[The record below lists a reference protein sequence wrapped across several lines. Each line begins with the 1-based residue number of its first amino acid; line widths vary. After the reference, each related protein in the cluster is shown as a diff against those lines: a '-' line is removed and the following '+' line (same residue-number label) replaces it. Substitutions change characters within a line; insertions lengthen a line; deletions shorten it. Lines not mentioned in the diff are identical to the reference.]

1 MINEVFFEIFFFR
14 DRFVRRKI
22 FNWIQLEESQGSM
35 PPFLTNVLPS
45 GQQEPSSIQA
55 QNNSLVQ
62 VRTNRNCKIC
72 GDMASGFN
80 LNVPRYVSDNRI
92 FSFNSLP
99 NFTLKSWEI
108 SRDSP
113 AFRNYSQIII
123 LKLLDYLLHCSCGPT
138 CGFHIH
144 RGLPLP

>member
-35 PPFLTNVLPS
+35 APFLTNVNPS

-55 QNNSLVQ
+55 QNYSLVQ
-62 VRTNRNCKIC
+62 VRTNRNCQIC
-72 GDMASGFN
+72 GDMANGFN

-92 FSFNSLP
+92 SSV
-99 NFTLKSWEI
+99 TK
-108 SRDSP
+108 
-113 AFRNYSQIII
+113 
-123 LKLLDYLLHCSCGPT
+123 PT
-138 CGFHIH
+138 
-144 RGLPLP
+144 R